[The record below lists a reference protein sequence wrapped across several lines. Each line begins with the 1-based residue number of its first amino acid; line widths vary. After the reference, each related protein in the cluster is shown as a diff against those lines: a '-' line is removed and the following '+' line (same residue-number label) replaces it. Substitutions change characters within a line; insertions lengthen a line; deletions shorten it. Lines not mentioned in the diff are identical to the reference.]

1 MQLEI
6 DNSKRKLTFA
16 DCEPGEEIEAALAE
30 NERMVSGYDESVL
43 DSIMERECFPGQTPN
58 NLSNK

>member
-16 DCEPGEEIEAALAE
+16 DCEPAEEIEAALAE
-30 NERMVSGYDESVL
+30 NDERMVSGYDESVL
-43 DSIMERECFPGQTPN
+43 
-58 NLSNK
+58 